1 MYPQNTKG
9 LSLPYGSNSKWSY
22 CFSSVL
28 YIRCVLA
35 FSIFINTSTRLVMFG
50 HHFYLNK
57 IHPEIEH
64 ICFLKSSLTA
74 GLNASYGIPRGY
86 FRWTNVA
93 ITPFVA
99 IVSCNDRHWLV
110 LSDLVHFNEL
120 WWPIMAKGGGR
131 KAYRNSWTLDA
142 SFEPWTLVSVRW
154 TLDSGVWTLR
164 TLEARLWALGAELW
178 ILNAGLGRWKL
189 NWTLNARP
197 WTLKL

>member
-50 HHFYLNK
+50 HHFYRNK

-110 LSDLVHFNEL
+110 LSDLVHFNQL

-142 SFEPWTLVSVRW
+142 SFEPWTLDPGRWSLYAGPW
-154 TLDSGVWTLR
+154 TLESERW
-164 TLEARLWALGAELW
+164 
-178 ILNAGLGRWKL
+178 GRWKL
-189 NWTLNARP
+189 DCGHLVLNSGFWTQDSDAGS
-197 WTLKL
+197 